1 MTTIGQNPQFNQ
13 FTAGPFSQASQD
25 RRIGPGEVRQ
35 LQNTIARMQSL
46 SPEDK
51 AAVNTFIQGL
61 GNLTTHENL
70 FRTRRELSAVD
81 RALLEVVATEN
92 PLAEQLLQAFE
103 SASGLSPAATAT
115 ENSVRATADTPLD
128 NVSSLDFPDQAQTR
142 AASGAQPAAI
152 TQEAL
157 ETMRPEWYLNQY
169 NTGLNSHGGDCGPT
183 SAAMIARSF
192 GYQTHLSERDVV
204 DLSRKLSGGPYG
216 SPRGDGSWAIGT
228 AEISRAVRELTGGN
242 IRELGQ
248 DVYRPGQGEAVLRE
262 IESSLAQGN
271 RPVLL
276 TGVPGEGTPDYL
288 HYMTAVGP
296 DPSRPGNIL
305 FADPALTFQAGI
317 DGVNDPRLDVPGGN
331 APSDRQRFTQSLSA
345 SDLEEMM
352 RKAQAI
358 GRANPATIIHYGPAQ
373 Q

>member
-1 MTTIGQNPQFNQ
+1 MTRISQNPQFNQ
-13 FTAGPFSQASQD
+13 FTAGPFSQASRD

-46 SPEDK
+46 SGEDK
-51 AAVNTFIQGL
+51 AAVNAFIQGL
-61 GNLTTHENL
+61 GDLSTHDNL

-81 RALLEVVATEN
+81 RALLQAIATEN

-103 SASGLSPAATAT
+103 TASGQPSTTASS
-115 ENSVRATADTPLD
+115 ENRVRAAADTPLE
-128 NVSSLDFPDQAQTR
+128 NVSSLDFPAQAT
-142 AASGAQPAAI
+142 ASTGAQPTAISQAAF
-152 TQEAL
+152 

-169 NTGLNSHGGDCGPT
+169 NTGLNSRGGDCGPT

-192 GYQTHLSERDVV
+192 GYHTNLSERDAV
-204 DLSRKLSGGPYG
+204 DLARRESGGPHG
-216 SPRGDGSWAIGT
+216 SPRGGRWAIGT
-228 AEISRAVRELTGGN
+228 AEISRAVRELTGGQ

-248 DVYRPGQGEAVLRE
+248 DVYRPGQGEAVLQE
-262 IESSLAQGN
+262 IAQSLAQGN

-296 DPSRPGNIL
+296 DPSRPGHFL
-305 FADPALTFQAGI
+305 FADPALTFQTGI
-317 DGVNDPRLDVPGGN
+317 NGVNDPRLDVPGGN
-331 APSDRQRFTQSLSA
+331 APSPRQVFTQSLSA
-345 SDLEEMM
+345 TDIEEMM

-358 GRANPATIIHYGPAQ
+358 GRANPATIIHYGPGR
-373 Q
+373 